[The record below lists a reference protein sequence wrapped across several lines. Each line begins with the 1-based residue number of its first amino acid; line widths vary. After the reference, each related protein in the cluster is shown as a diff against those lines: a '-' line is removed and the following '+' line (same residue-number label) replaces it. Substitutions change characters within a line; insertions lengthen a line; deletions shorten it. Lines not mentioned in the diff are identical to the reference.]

1 VSPREEA
8 EEKRRERQA
17 AVAEAAAE
25 RQRQRPRRDGE
36 DGVQGFME
44 RQADRQAERQRQR
57 REQGDGED
65 DVLNELEL
73 KFWEEVEPD
82 LANPAHACR

>member
-1 VSPREEA
+1 MVIRLVAPREEA
-8 EEKRRERQA
+8 EVKRRERQTA
-17 AVAEAAAE
+17 AAEAAT
-25 RQRQRPRRDGE
+25 
-36 DGVQGFME
+36 
-44 RQADRQAERQRQR
+44 ERQRQR